1 MKKPQNEWL
10 VLKHSIAQALGVN
23 SSTVDEPNKEGFG
36 DFSFPCFNI
45 AKAENRN
52 PKEIAEV
59 SAGEMKALPEIS
71 EVKAMGPYVNFFVDW
86 DRLGTRVLK
95 NFHMNFGGGF
105 EKGKFLIEHTSI
117 NPNSSPHV
125 GRARNA
131 IIADSLTQL
140 LKFSGKKIE
149 THYFV
154 NDVGKQIAL
163 LVWAAQKKKGKLKF
177 TDVLDLY
184 IAANKEMESN
194 KEIEKEIFELLAKFE
209 SGDKKTISHFK
220 KIVKL
225 CVEGQKKILKELVV
239 EFDLFDF
246 ESAWLGK
253 KTNDILKKL
262 EKTGKLFT
270 DKDNRKV
277 VDLKG
282 TEGLGESTFFVVT
295 RADGTSLYSLRDL
308 AYTSWKAEKAG
319 SGLNILVLGEDQKLY
334 FLQLS
339 AVLKLLGIE
348 PPKVLHYSFVLLGGA
363 KMSTRQGNVVLLEDF
378 MKEVYAKASEEIK
391 KRWPE
396 LAEKEVKARARK
408 IGNAAVRYG
417 MLKVSPEKNVLF
429 NLEEAVRFEG
439 DTGPY
444 LLYTYARANSIL
456 EKAGKW
462 KDSEF
467 FNFEKPEEIAVM
479 KKICQFPSLV
489 EKASVDL
496 RPHLVAIF
504 AGELADAFNKFYE
517 ACPVI
522 NAENDLQKI
531 SRLKLVWAS
540 RIVLRN
546 CAKIIGI
553 EVMEKM

>member
-225 CVEGQKKILKELVV
+225 CVEGQKKILKELGV

-270 DKDNRKV
+270 DKDKRKV
-277 VDLKG
+277 LDLKG
-282 TEGLGESTFFVVT
+282 TEGLGESTFLVLT
-295 RADGTSLYSLRDL
+295 RADGTSLYPLRDL
-308 AYTSWKAEKAG
+308 AYNIYKAEKSKG
-319 SGLNILVLGEDQKLY
+319 NNILVLGEDQKLY
-334 FLQLS
+334 FQQIS
-339 AVLKLLGIE
+339 AALKLLGIE
-348 PPKVLHYSFVLLGGA
+348 PPKVLHYSFVLLPGGG

-378 MKEVYAKASEEIK
+378 MKEVYGKASEEIK

-396 LAEKEVKARARK
+396 ISEKEMRERARK

-429 NLEEAVRFEG
+429 NF
-439 DTGPY
+439 
-444 LLYTYARANSIL
+444 
-456 EKAGKW
+456 
-462 KDSEF
+462 
-467 FNFEKPEEIAVM
+467 
-479 KKICQFPSLV
+479 
-489 EKASVDL
+489 
-496 RPHLVAIF
+496 
-504 AGELADAFNKFYE
+504 
-517 ACPVI
+517 
-522 NAENDLQKI
+522 
-531 SRLKLVWAS
+531 
-540 RIVLRN
+540 
-546 CAKIIGI
+546 
-553 EVMEKM
+553 

>member
-1 MKKPQNEWL
+1 MKKPVNEWL
-10 VLKHSIAQALGVN
+10 LLKQSIAQALGVN

-45 AKAENRN
+45 AKAEGRN

-59 SAGEMKALPEIS
+59 TAGELKALPEIS

-86 DRLGTRVLK
+86 ERLGNKILK
-95 NFHMNFGGGF
+95 NFHTSYGGGF

-117 NPNSSPHV
+117 NPNASPHV

-131 IIADSLTQL
+131 IIGDSLTQL
-140 LKFSGKKIE
+140 LKFSGKKVE

-154 NDVGKQIAL
+154 NDIGKQIAL
-163 LVWAAQKKKGKLKF
+163 LVWAAGGKKKLKF
-177 TDVLDLY
+177 AEILSLY
-184 IAANKEMESN
+184 IEANKKMEADKN
-194 KEIEKEIFELLAKFE
+194 VEKEVFDLLAGFE
-209 SGDKKTISHFK
+209 SGDKKTIAQFK
-220 KIVKL
+220 KVVKL
-225 CVEGQKKILKELVV
+225 CVEGQKKILKELGV
-239 EFDLFDF
+239 EFDYFDF

-253 KTNDILKKL
+253 KTNSILRKL

-270 DKDNRKV
+270 DNEKRKV
-277 VDLKG
+277 LDLKG
-282 TEGLGESTFFVVT
+282 TEGLGESTFLVLT
-295 RADGTSLYSLRDL
+295 RADGTSLYPLRDL
-308 AYTSWKAEKAG
+308 AYNIYKAEKSKG
-319 SGLNILVLGEDQKLY
+319 NNILVLGEDQKLY

-339 AVLKLLGIE
+339 AALKLLSVE
-348 PPKVLHYSFVLLGGA
+348 PPKVVHYSFVLLPGGG

-378 MKEVYAKASEEIK
+378 LREVYSKAGEEIK

-396 LAEKEVKARARK
+396 LEEKKVRERGRA
-408 IGNAAVRYG
+408 IGNSAVRYG

-462 KDSEF
+462 RDLGFYKF
-467 FNFEKPEEIAVM
+467 GKPEEIALL
-479 KKICQFPSLV
+479 KKIAQFPSAV
-489 EKASVDL
+489 EKASAEL
-496 RPHLVAIF
+496 RPHLIAVF

-517 ACPVI
+517 ACPVL
-522 NAENDLQKI
+522 NAENNLEKV
-531 SRLKLVWAS
+531 SRLKLVWAAK
-540 RIVLRN
+540 IVLRN
-546 CAKIIGI
+546 CAKIIGV
-553 EVMEKM
+553 EVLEKM

>member
-225 CVEGQKKILKELVV
+225 CVEGQKKILKELGV

-270 DKDNRKV
+270 DKDKRKV
-277 VDLKG
+277 LDLKG
-282 TEGLGESTFFVVT
+282 TEGLGESTFLVLT
-295 RADGTSLYSLRDL
+295 RADGTSLYPLRDL
-308 AYTSWKAEKAG
+308 AYNIYKAEKSKG
-319 SGLNILVLGEDQKLY
+319 NNILVLGEDQKLY
-334 FLQLS
+334 FQQIS
-339 AVLKLLGIE
+339 AALKLLGIE
-348 PPKVLHYSFVLLGGA
+348 PPKVLHYSFVLLPGGG

-378 MKEVYAKASEEIK
+378 MKEVYGKASEEIK

-396 LAEKEVKARARK
+396 ISEKEMRERARK
-408 IGNAAVRYG
+408 IVNAAVRYG

-444 LLYTYARANSIL
+444 LLYTFARANSIL

-467 FNFEKPEEIAVM
+467 YEFEKPEEKNLM
-479 KKICQFPSLV
+479 KKIAQFPSVV
-489 EKASVDL
+489 ERASADL
-496 RPHLVAIF
+496 RPHLVATF
-504 AGELADAFNKFYE
+504 AGELAEAFNKFYE
-517 ACPVI
+517 ACHVI
-522 NAENDLQKI
+522 NAENEILKA
-531 SRLKLVWAS
+531 SRLKLVWAAK
-540 RIVLRN
+540 IVLRN
-546 CAKIIGI
+546 CTKIIGI
-553 EVMEKM
+553 EVLERM